1 MTITPAD
8 IQILES
14 ERMRDTP
21 DGGGRMTQN
30 AITSGQVGNIFPKV
44 SRVDAVYGR
53 VNLRKVYLAVRT
65 ATLDMFGG
73 AHAIITDPPDNPLI
87 SCALFSTG
95 SAFDTRAQAR
105 NRIESYVVAG
115 PLSILRL
122 YGDQVVGQGAILA
135 YARPEDPLPEVG
147 DALVLSVEANG
158 YAPAQ
163 QFVRITDIE
172 HHVSTFSDDR
182 GEYQRRVVTLKISTR
197 LQQTFPG
204 AEPTRYSG
212 DPSPTKLRTTT
223 VADASRYYG
232 IAPLAEPVAANALD
246 LRVSSVFAPLVPS
259 TQRETAI
266 SLAAPAGATQMTESG
281 VERRVDVPGFLAEV
295 GWPRTFYVGGPM
307 MPGSVRFG
315 ERDGSRNPLLDNGQ
329 GELIPDNRLGGDI
342 DYERGIITVRRVSTS
357 GGWASTSY
365 SIWYTPAAETSGPAH
380 TKQIDVTL
388 ATRGTV
394 YAETLSPPPAPGTLL
409 VEFRALGRWYS
420 LRDNGAGE
428 LVAANPNEGT
438 GSVDYITGAVV
449 VTLGAQP
456 DLDSAVLFTWGSAVH
471 YAVRA
476 GDTADA
482 DTALGLEF
490 TLDHSPVVPG
500 SVTLTYDV
508 GGTPRS
514 VSDTGEDGQLSGTG
528 VTGTINYATG
538 AVALR
543 FTAPPDRAAL
553 LLCDYTWRDGAEL
566 YSGASAA
573 LAGGSFTVPGTG
585 PWRNGGTFTA
595 ELADTALDAQCYIT
609 AGGQVRIRGRR
620 VEPQN
625 ATLDRLSWPDQAVG
639 SFNAA
644 TGVVTLTS
652 VSADQTTYND
662 ASAPD
667 AWIRK
672 PVTLTIAA
680 VSDIRVERDTASFDP
695 QNVTAEEVDVAALG
709 LTLDLTA
716 TTRDAIVP
724 GSLIIRITGKDYI
737 DRNGVLHADISMGT
751 GLGTI
756 AGVIDYATG
765 RATLNWWADGVAA
778 GITVRACLTTYGDFT
793 ATEAHFRT
801 AGSPL
806 RPASTFV
813 QVTAADGEQL
823 TGVAD
828 QSGVI
833 TGAHM
838 RGNVS
843 QDTGVVSVEFG
854 QMVEGDWVPRK
865 VMPGTLRYNCVVL
878 TNLPLD
884 AGILGLDPV
893 RLPSDGRV
901 PIFRPADVAVL
912 HNTQRTSLTNPVEA
926 GETYSAGR
934 TDLAALH
941 LEDASGAKIAADRY
955 LVDLAAGTVTMAA
968 DWDGAGVAQP
978 LVAVH
983 RVEDMLLVSDVQING
998 QVSFASQV
1006 SRDYPTDGTYLSS
1019 ALLFGDLQALVTSL
1033 FDQQTWTNVW
1043 SDERIGSDAAGQY
1056 NDIDHP
1062 VEVLNESAV
1071 TERWRITFTSPTAFL
1086 LYGENLGQIA
1096 SGNTTTDLAPI
1107 NPVTGDPY
1115 FVLRADGWG
1124 GGWATGN
1131 TLRFNTVGANGPL
1144 WVARTILA
1152 GATLEGDKFDLE
1164 GRGDVD

>member
-30 AITSGQVGNIFPKV
+30 AIADGQVGNIFPKV

-53 VNLRKVYLAVRT
+53 VNLRKIYLAVRT

-95 SAFDTRAQAR
+95 SAFDTRTQAR

-212 DPSPTKLRTTT
+212 DPSATKLRTTT

-246 LRVSSVFAPLVPS
+246 LRVESVFAPLVPS
-259 TQRETAI
+259 TQRETAV
-266 SLAAPAGATQMTESG
+266 SLASPPGASQRVQSG
-281 VERRVDVPGFLAEV
+281 SLVVQSYTRPGYPETSFTDNHSGRTWLLPRVGSFTLDSVPEDGR
-295 GWPRTFYVGGPM
+295 PRYTDIGGGVLRNAYSM
-307 MPGSVRFG
+307 LGS
-315 ERDGSRNPLLDNGQ
+315 
-329 GELIPDNRLGGDI
+329 I
-342 DYERGIITVRRVSTS
+342 DYETGSYVVPRVVSQRVELTYIPEVAVS
-357 GGWASTSY
+357 AAAHAR
-365 SIWYTPAAETSGPAH
+365 SIS
-380 TKQIDVTL
+380 VTL
-388 ATRGTV
+388 GTRGTV
-394 YAETLSPPPAPGTLL
+394 YAETLSPPPAPGTVL

-428 LVAANPNEGT
+428 LVAADPNEGT
-438 GSVDYITGAVV
+438 GSVDYTTGAVV
-449 VTLGAQP
+449 VTLGALP
-456 DLDSAVLFTWGSAVH
+456 DLGSAVLLTWGSAVH
-471 YAVRA
+471 YTVRA
-476 GDTADA
+476 GASADAGSTLDLDFTLEHAPLVPGTLAMSYPVGSATRTIEDTA
-482 DTALGLEF
+482 
-490 TLDHSPVVPG
+490 
-500 SVTLTYDV
+500 
-508 GGTPRS
+508 
-514 VSDTGEDGQLSGTG
+514 EDGTLSGTG
-528 VTGTINYATG
+528 VTGSVDYATG
-538 AVALR
+538 RVRLR
-543 FTAPPDRAAL
+543 FATPPNRDGL
-553 LLCDYTWRDGAEL
+553 LLCDYTWRDGADL
-566 YSGASAA
+566 YSGTSAA

-672 PVTLTIAA
+672 PVTLNIAA
-680 VSDIRVERDTASFDP
+680 VSNIRIERDTASFDP

-724 GSLIIRITGKDYI
+724 GSLIVRITGKDYI
-737 DRNGVLHADISMGT
+737 DRNGVLHADISMDT
-751 GLGTI
+751 GLGTV
-756 AGVIDYATG
+756 AGVIDYTTG

-778 GITVRACLTTYGDFT
+778 GITVQACLTTYGEFT

-813 QVTAADGEQL
+813 QVTAADGEQI

-893 RLPSDGRV
+893 RLPADGRV

-926 GETYSAGR
+926 GETYSVGR

-941 LEDASGAKIAADRY
+941 LEDDNGAKIAADRY

-983 RVEDMLLVSDVQING
+983 RIEDMLLVSDVQING

-1006 SRDYPTDGTYLSS
+1006 SREYPVEGSYLSS

-1043 SDERIGSDAAGQY
+1043 SDAVIGSGAPGQY
-1056 NDIDHP
+1056 NDIDFP

-1071 TERWRITFTSPTAFL
+1071 TERWRITFTSPTAFVVF
-1086 LYGENLGQIA
+1086 GENLGQIA

-1115 FVLRADGWG
+1115 FVLRAAGWG

-1144 WVARTILA
+1144 WIARTILA

-1164 GRGDVD
+1164 GRGDID